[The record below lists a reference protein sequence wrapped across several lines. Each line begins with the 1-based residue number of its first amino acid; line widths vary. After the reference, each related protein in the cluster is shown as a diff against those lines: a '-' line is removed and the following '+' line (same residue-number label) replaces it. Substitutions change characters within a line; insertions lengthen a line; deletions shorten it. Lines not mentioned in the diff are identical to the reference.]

1 MDWMLMPY
9 RRYAD
14 FSGRSRRME
23 YWMFSLF
30 QFLVLCAF
38 FLLIFIGGYS
48 IDEYGGSGELGAL
61 GYVGIIGLVI
71 FALGSFIP
79 SLAVTVRRLH
89 DQDKSGWWILIQFVP
104 YIGGLIM
111 LVLMFIDGT
120 RGENR
125 FGPDPKADGEEFYR
139 ETFR

>member
-1 MDWMLMPY
+1 MPY

-30 QFLVLCAF
+30 QLIVMVVLCV
-38 FLLIFIGGYS
+38 LIFAGGFS
-48 IDEYGGSGELGAL
+48 LDEYGAEPQLSAV
-61 GYVGIIGLVI
+61 GYVGIFGLI
-71 FALGSFIP
+71 IYALATFIP
-79 SLAVTVRRLH
+79 GLAVTVRRLH
-89 DQDKSGWWILIQFVP
+89 DQDKSGWWILIQFIP
-104 YIGGLIM
+104 YIGPLIL
-111 LVLMFIDGT
+111 LVLMFLDGT